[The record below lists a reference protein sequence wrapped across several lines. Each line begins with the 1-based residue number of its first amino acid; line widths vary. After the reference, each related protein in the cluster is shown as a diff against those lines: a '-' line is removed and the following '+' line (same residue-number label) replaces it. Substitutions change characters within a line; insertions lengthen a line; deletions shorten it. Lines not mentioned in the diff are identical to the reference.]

1 MPSGYMEAA
10 TQVGKNYGQAIQ
22 SLGGI
27 AAAGIDK
34 FYKARQ
40 DKQQGQ
46 ESAPTL
52 LSQYQQ
58 VAEATGQQ
66 VDPTILERYQNIGQ
80 MSGPQVQQFNQDI
93 AAAQQQAIALAN
105 IQRQQQA
112 FQMQQQAAQRA
123 METRAQ
129 SEQLAARREAAL
141 RATGLYAS
149 PMGMAQPAAPQPSYS
164 PVPPAIDPYSL
175 QQQGLPGMTINPR
188 LR

>member
-1 MPSGYMEAA
+1 MESPFGAYRGGYNAMPSGYMEAA

-27 AAAGIDK
+27 ASAGIDK
-34 FYKARQ
+34 FYKSLE
-40 DKQQGQ
+40 DKKRGQQ
-46 ESAPTL
+46 SAPTMV
-52 LSQYQQ
+52 SQYQQ

-80 MSGPQVQQFNQDI
+80 MSGPQIQQFNQDV

-123 METRAQ
+123 MQQQA
-129 SEQLAARREAAL
+129 
-141 RATGLYAS
+141 
-149 PMGMAQPAAPQPSYS
+149 
-164 PVPPAIDPYSL
+164 L
-175 QQQGLPGMTINPR
+175 QQERNAVLGSWGLGLPSNSSPASNA
-188 LR
+188 LFPQ